1 MQVKWYQSQIHNQY
15 LSARMI
21 NGQSLLLMDMD
32 PLQPLSPL
40 SSPYFLISLLL
51 FYAREDPKVYDDD
64 AMQYTL
70 MLYSFLHYTF
80 NLTCQVSLDIRKYI
94 KLRLRGGCS
103 IFLQL
108 S

>member
-21 NGQSLLLMDMD
+21 NGQSLLLMD
-32 PLQPLSPL
+32 PLQHLSPL

-51 FYAREDPKVYDDD
+51 FYAREDPKVYDEYD

-70 MLYSFLHYTF
+70 INALLFSPLH
-80 NLTCQVSLDIRKYI
+80 I
-94 KLRLRGGCS
+94 
-103 IFLQL
+103 
-108 S
+108 

>member
-1 MQVKWYQSQIHNQY
+1 MVSITNSQSIFVCKNDQWSVFTLDGY
-15 LSARMI
+15 ESSPTSLS
-21 NGQSLLLMDMD
+21 
-32 PLQPLSPL
+32 LSPL
-40 SSPYFLISLLL
+40 SSPYFLTSLLL